1 MALKRQKKKK
11 SGDKMPGN
19 FAASM
24 VYPLNPAWV
33 GRVRM
38 RSQINFREK
47 RWKER
52 EEG

>member
-1 MALKRQKKKK
+1 
-11 SGDKMPGN
+11 MPGN